1 MGPRDCAGAVTKGG
15 TGRVRRVAACRN
27 CGKRGFPVRCSQAR
41 VAPSDP
47 RHSPRRT
54 SPGVARGGTRLRR
67 ASYWLPDT
75 TPHTKDDI
83 SADGA
88 RSGTAPSPTRLCC
101 FCAFLPAMACLKD
114 LEGKWRLTESHGF
127 EEYMKELGE
136 TLSPNPSLAS
146 HPCGV
151 VLVRFHHAVGGA
163 AGSTLRQLGWSA
175 RLCRR
180 LRTWWVT
187 PLLSFSASC
196 PRSSPL
202 LLPVLHRCVP
212 AVLL

>member
-1 MGPRDCAGAVTKGG
+1 MQELRETWLPSPVQPGQGG
-15 TGRVRRVAACRN
+15 TLRPPAQPKAHESGRGEGRYQAEARLLLAA
-27 CGKRGFPVRCSQAR
+27 
-41 VAPSDP
+41 
-47 RHSPRRT
+47 RHH
-54 SPGVARGGTRLRR
+54 
-67 ASYWLPDT
+67 
-75 TPHTKDDI
+75 PHTKDDI

-180 LRTWWVT
+180 LRTWWWVT